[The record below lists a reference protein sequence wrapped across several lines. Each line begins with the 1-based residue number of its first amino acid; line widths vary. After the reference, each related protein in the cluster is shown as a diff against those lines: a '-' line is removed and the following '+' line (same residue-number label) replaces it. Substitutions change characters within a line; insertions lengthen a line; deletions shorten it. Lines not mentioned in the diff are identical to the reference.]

1 MNARLQSSESN
12 TALNAA
18 PEDAARRLRRALETA
33 GIGVWEFDP
42 ATGELVWDARVRE
55 VVEADPDVT
64 PTWAEHFLPAIHPDD
79 LNAVQ
84 SAFAATLEGGAPV
97 AIDFRVVGART
108 GRVTWA
114 HLTGAIETS
123 PSGPRLIGTARD
135 ITAERARYAETLAE
149 RRIWADIV
157 EAHDDPI
164 AALDLDLVYTAVNRA
179 YVATCEAI
187 FGKRFAVGQTMSL
200 GLEHMPA
207 AGDAASTLWR
217 HALSGQSFEL
227 RTGNPDVGDR
237 VFDTQ
242 YRPLRDASGAVV
254 GAYQTSREVT
264 AQVEAERSLAEAA
277 RTLQRAQKMES
288 IGALTGGIAHDF
300 NNLLQV
306 VSGNLQLLAK
316 DVAHDPKAAR
326 RVDNALMGID
336 RGAKLTAQLLAF
348 GRRQAL
354 DPRVINVGRLM
365 EGMDDLLRRALGE
378 ETEMRTVVEAGLWNT
393 FVDPAQVENALL
405 NLAINARDAMAGRG
419 KLTIEAVNASLDET
433 YVRSRSEVRPGDYVM
448 IAVTDTGSGMAPELI
463 ERVFEPFF
471 STKPEGQ
478 GTGLGLSMV
487 HGFVKQSAG
496 HIEIYSEVGHGTTVK
511 LYLPKAEAEE
521 HAPGDSPRARATR
534 GDARI
539 LLVEDDEQVRETA
552 VALLEDLGYAV
563 VSAADATVAMA
574 IVESGAAIDLIFTDI
589 VMPGELR
596 SVEMVERARERLPGV
611 AVLFTSG
618 YTRNAV
624 VHGGRLDAGVELL
637 MKPYTRESLGAKVAD
652 VLRQALNPAGPSDRN
667 PPLGRPS

>member
-1 MNARLQSSESN
+1 MIELSQPSEPSA
-12 TALNAA
+12 TAESASA
-18 PEDAARRLRRALETA
+18 DEAHRLRRALASA

-64 PTWAEHFLPAIHPDD
+64 PTWDGHFLPAIHPDD
-79 LNAVQ
+79 LAPIQ
-84 SAFAATLEGGAPV
+84 AAFAATLEGGASV
-97 AIDFRVVGART
+97 DIDFRVIGART

-114 HLTGAIETS
+114 HLTGAIETT
-123 PSGPRLIGTARD
+123 PAGPRLIGTARD

-164 AALDLDLVYTAVNRA
+164 AALDTNFVYTAVNRA

-187 FGKRFAVGQTMSL
+187 FGKRFGVGQTIGE

-207 AGDAASTLWR
+207 ARDAALTLWR
-217 HALSGQSFEL
+217 HALRGRSFEL
-227 RTGNPDVGDR
+227 RTGDLAAGER

-242 YRPLRDASGAVV
+242 YRPLRDAAGAIV

-277 RTLQRAQKMES
+277 KTLQRAQKMEA

-316 DVAHDPKAAR
+316 DVVHDPKAAR
-326 RVDNALMGID
+326 RIDNALMGVD
-336 RGAKLTAQLLAF
+336 RGAKLTGQLLAF

-354 DPRVINVGRLM
+354 DPRVTNVGRLM
-365 EGMDDLLRRALGE
+365 ANMGDLLHRALGE
-378 ETEMRTVVEAGLWNT
+378 ETEIQTVIDGRLWNT

-405 NLAINARDAMAGRG
+405 NLAINGRDAMEGRG
-419 KLTIEAVNASLDET
+419 KLTIEAANATLDES
-433 YVRSRSEVRPGDYVM
+433 YAASRAEVKAGDYVL

-487 HGFVKQSAG
+487 HGFVKQSGG
-496 HIEIYSEVGHGTTVK
+496 HVEIYSEVGHGTTVK
-511 LYLPKAEAEE
+511 LYLPRAEAEE
-521 HAPGDSPRARATR
+521 DASGDAPRPHAAR

-539 LLVEDDEQVRETA
+539 LVVEDDDQVRETA
-552 VALLEDLGYAV
+552 VALLQDLGYGVAA
-563 VSAADATVAMA
+563 AADATVAMA
-574 IVESGAAIDLIFTDI
+574 ILESGAAIDLIFTDI

-596 SVEMVERARERLPGV
+596 SVEMVERARRLLPGV

-624 VHGGRLDAGVELL
+624 VHGGRLDAGVDLL
-637 MKPYTRESLGAKVAD
+637 TKPYTREGLGAKVAE
-652 VLRQALNPAGPSDRN
+652 V
-667 PPLGRPS
+667 LGRAVSPVAR